1 MGPKNQTTVE
11 LTEEGGPTKDAMS
24 AAGNQTTA
32 GEPLGPGVECY
43 TDDSIHT
50 T

>member
-1 MGPKNQTTVE
+1 VGPKNQTTVE
-11 LTEEGGPTKDAMS
+11 LTEEGGPTKDATS